1 MLYKLNRRF
10 KKSANNSNKIGSSK
24 LFNIEEYINRLE
36 TSIPNNINLEAK
48 NKIMKNF
55 LKMSNEMN
63 DMNEDILKKYID
75 LKNDNNL
82 KNKVIRNSSNIID
95 LLIIVSK
102 DVFEY
107 INIAIKDNYPIQSNN
122 LKTIENSLNLFNGLI
137 IKEMKKDLENLKQ
150 CLEYREH
157 LIYKPITNSTGYY
170 NTCNE
175 FEEDRNL
182 CRNHSNI
189 ENYIRPEIILSEINN
204 LIIQL
209 NKNIKEFSLREKNQG
224 DTTMKMSVKIWNNE
238 IQKCNANIEI
248 PYLNGLYLDN
258 IFDRVKYILNN
269 PIEGIRLLHTKGL
282 ELNTDNHIYNS
293 RNRFNMYNESIDILI
308 ELFSVIL
315 NVQYDIEE
323 CMNDIQELEN
333 NKEFNERSNFNL

>member
-10 KKSANNSNKIGSSK
+10 KNSTNDSNKIGSSK

-36 TSIPNNINLEAK
+36 TSIPNNVNLEVK

-63 DMNEDILKKYID
+63 EMNEDILNKYIN
-75 LKNDNNL
+75 LKNDCNL
-82 KNKVIRNSSNIID
+82 KDKVIGNSSNIID
-95 LLIIVSK
+95 LLVIVSK
-102 DVFEY
+102 DVHEY

-122 LKTIENSLNLFNGLI
+122 LKTIENSLNLFNSLI
-137 IKEMKKDLENLKQ
+137 IKEMSKNLENLKQ

-157 LIYKPITNSTGYY
+157 LIYRPNGPGYY
-170 NTCNE
+170 NAYNE
-175 FEEDRNL
+175 FKKEEVNL
-182 CRNHSNI
+182 GKNHSNI
-189 ENYIRPEIILSEINN
+189 ENYIKPETILSEIKN

-209 NKNIKEFSLREKNQG
+209 NKNIKEFSLKEENPG
-224 DTTMKMSVKIWNNE
+224 DPTTKMSVKTWNNE
-238 IQKCNANIEI
+238 IQKYNTNIEI
-248 PYLNGLYLDN
+248 PYLNGSYLDN

-269 PIEGIRLLHTKGL
+269 PIEGVRLLHTKGL

-315 NVQYDIEE
+315 NVQYDIDE
-323 CMNDIQELEN
+323 CMNDIQELDKN
-333 NKEFNERSNFNL
+333 NELNRQVYY